1 MMVQRWDP
9 FREMRWMRENMNQM
23 RRGFSPAAGGHG
35 GTAGW
40 AIPLNVVQDE
50 ESIVVYASM
59 PGIDP
64 ADLNVTVDNDVLTI
78 RGQTVT
84 EGVGKEGN
92 YLMREMHTGT
102 FQRSLRLPDTLDVD
116 NAQSSYDNGVL
127 TISLPKVEARQA
139 RQLPVTVGANGNAT
153 EGDTSEE

>member
-9 FREMRWMRENMNQM
+9 FREMRWMQENMNQM
-23 RRGFSPAAGGHG
+23 RRGFSPAEGGNS

-50 ESIVVYASM
+50 ESVVVYAAM

-64 ADLNVTVDNDVLTI
+64 EALKVTVENDVLTI
-78 RGQTVT
+78 RGQTAS
-84 EGVGKEGN
+84 EGERKEGN

-102 FQRSLRLPDTLDVD
+102 FHRSLRLPDTLDVD
-116 NAQSSYDNGVL
+116 NAQSSYDNGLL
-127 TISLPKVEARQA
+127 TISLPRVEARQT
-139 RQLPVTVGANGNAT
+139 RQLPITVGANGHSI
-153 EGDTSEE
+153 EGEASEN